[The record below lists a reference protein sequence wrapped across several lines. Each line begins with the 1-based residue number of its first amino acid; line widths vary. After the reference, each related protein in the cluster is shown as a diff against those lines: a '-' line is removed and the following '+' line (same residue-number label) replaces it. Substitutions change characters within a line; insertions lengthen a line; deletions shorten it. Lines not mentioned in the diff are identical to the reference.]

1 MPAGA
6 VSEEQPIVFI
16 VDDDTMLRES
26 LEGLLRS
33 VGLRVQAF
41 GSAQEFLQS
50 KRPDA
55 PGCLVLD
62 VRLPGQSGLEFQRA
76 LVAAGI
82 HIPIIFISGYGDIP
96 MSVRAIKSGAIEFLT
111 KPLHEQEFLDAIQVG
126 IEHDRFQRQEAK
138 AAATLQKRLDLLT
151 PREREVL
158 ALIIAGQLNK
168 QIAGQLSLSEAT
180 VKVHRSQIM
189 HKMQARSLV
198 ELLRMTSAKGISIE
212 KPPAI

>member
-6 VSEEQPIVFI
+6 LNDEQPIVFI
-16 VDDDTMLRES
+16 IDDDLLLRES
-26 LEGLLRS
+26 LESLLRS
-33 VGLRVQAF
+33 VGLRVQTF

-76 LVAAGI
+76 LAATGI

-96 MSVRAIKSGAIEFLT
+96 MSVRAMKSGAIEFLT

-126 IEHDRFQRQEAK
+126 LEQDRFQRQEAK
-138 AAATLQKRLDLLT
+138 AATTLQKRLDSLT

-158 ALIIAGQLNK
+158 TLIIAGQLNK